1 MQVHGNRY
9 DLIIVYSNFKKL
21 DSCLSEKEK
30 KSVRVQV
37 VELEKKLA
45 ILCKYSSNVNE
56 MSLQFYIN
64 SRKGTRG

>member
-1 MQVHGNRY
+1 M
-9 DLIIVYSNFKKL
+9 LK
-21 DSCLSEKEK
+21 SEKEK

-45 ILCKYSSNVNE
+45 ILCRYSSNVNE